1 MSTTSR
7 RNVVYNNSRNNLD
20 NGSHHRSGVGVGRI
34 QSSPPP
40 PPPPPPPLPLKI
52 YATSSTTNRR
62 NIYSQNSDNEVG
74 IGFDIPQAFADDE
87 HISSRRPQ
95 IMSRRLGSTPNK
107 SRSWMIPFGL
117 LMVFVLVAG
126 YFLLPQYE
134 RKILDKHSI
143 EQDRI
148 LREQEIDLSI
158 QFDSKIAELK
168 KENAELHKRI
178 VNEKELKILNQQLID
193 EKKRLEFQIKD
204 GKGLHKDGGIHAKQ
218 LEQRYEKEIEKL
230 NQSNG
235 HLTTYRK
242 KMQENIQLMSKTD
255 LLERHGHGPHLIEI
269 VVQFDSHK
277 GFNDQG
283 VFTVRMA
290 PLEEMPH
297 SVYWF
302 LEQVQRKLYDG
313 CSFHR
318 NAGHVVQAG
327 PAPNF
332 LSPPNPQLNKRF
344 KDAGFDSILFQ
355 EYSKKFPHEKF
366 TLGYAGELTLLTEY
380 LFWNWNVCLLLFF
393 SFFFVLIFMYF
404 WYKLICNK

>member
-1 MSTTSR
+1 
-7 RNVVYNNSRNNLD
+7 
-20 NGSHHRSGVGVGRI
+20 
-34 QSSPPP
+34 
-40 PPPPPPPLPLKI
+40 
-52 YATSSTTNRR
+52 
-62 NIYSQNSDNEVG
+62 
-74 IGFDIPQAFADDE
+74 
-87 HISSRRPQ
+87 
-95 IMSRRLGSTPNK
+95 
-107 SRSWMIPFGL
+107 MIPFGL

-366 TLGYAGELTLLTEY
+366 TLGYAGRPGGPDFYISMQNNTEIHGPGGQGSY
-380 LFWNWNVCLLLFF
+380 VDSMEADACFAKVVNGFDVVERIHTSPVEKGDYHALEANIAIV
-393 SFFFVLIFMYF
+393 SMKI
-404 WYKLICNK
+404 KANKVVDINNK